1 MMQDDIINM
10 ENRLEKLKRP
20 ININYNSDDEAG
32 GPEGGGG
39 GEGGG
44 DHGTPPRPRTRRCRD
59 DRFDELAK
67 RLYRLCAPAYP
78 PKQPKPDPRGIDM
91 HDVLTKRLNKL
102 RYGEIPPSL
111 EEKAPEKRL
120 AERNMELAQLPKGAV
135 KARKS
140 DYFNQFCQTRLL
152 QLLIE
157 MIIGHLL
164 LLCLLIIIL

>member
-44 DHGTPPRPRTRRCRD
+44 DYGTPPRPRTRRRRD
-59 DRFDELAK
+59 DGFDELAK

-91 HDVLTKRLNKL
+91 HDVLTKRLNRL
-102 RYGEIPPSL
+102 RYGEILPSL
-111 EEKAPEKRL
+111 EEKAPEK
-120 AERNMELAQLPKGAV
+120 
-135 KARKS
+135 
-140 DYFNQFCQTRLL
+140 D
-152 QLLIE
+152 
-157 MIIGHLL
+157 
-164 LLCLLIIIL
+164 